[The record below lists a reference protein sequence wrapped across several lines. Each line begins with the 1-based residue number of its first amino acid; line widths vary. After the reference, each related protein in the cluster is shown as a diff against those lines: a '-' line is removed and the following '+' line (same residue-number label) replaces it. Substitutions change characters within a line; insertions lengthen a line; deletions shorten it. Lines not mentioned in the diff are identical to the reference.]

1 MKILD
6 YIFYRLYNA
15 YARKDESPVFASICV
30 LCMIILS
37 LSIPFVGTLYE
48 LFRNDCILFARELML
63 LDIFVI
69 FSLLALRYGK
79 KKKRDKLLH
88 SIRNENKW
96 DKVPDY
102 FFYLILN
109 ILSFIVGISLYIFIK
124 KQFVDTY
131 SLEGA
136 LWRLISQ

>member
-1 MKILD
+1 M
-6 YIFYRLYNA
+6 
-15 YARKDESPVFASICV
+15 
-30 LCMIILS
+30 
-37 LSIPFVGTLYE
+37 
-48 LFRNDCILFARELML
+48 
-63 LDIFVI
+63 
-69 FSLLALRYGK
+69 GK